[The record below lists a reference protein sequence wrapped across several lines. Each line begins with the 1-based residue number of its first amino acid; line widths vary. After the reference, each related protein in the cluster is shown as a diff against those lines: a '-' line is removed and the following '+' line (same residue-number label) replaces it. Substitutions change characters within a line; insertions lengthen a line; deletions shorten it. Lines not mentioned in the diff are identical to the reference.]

1 MSVHYLIKMIYRSRV
16 FFSQMRILTI
26 YEGQHIWPPIT
37 IIIMQQPKQNGFK
50 FENCVR
56 ILI

>member
-26 YEGQHIWPPIT
+26 HEGQHIWPPIT
-37 IIIMQQPKQNGFK
+37 IIIMQQPKQNDFK
-50 FENCVR
+50 V
-56 ILI
+56 